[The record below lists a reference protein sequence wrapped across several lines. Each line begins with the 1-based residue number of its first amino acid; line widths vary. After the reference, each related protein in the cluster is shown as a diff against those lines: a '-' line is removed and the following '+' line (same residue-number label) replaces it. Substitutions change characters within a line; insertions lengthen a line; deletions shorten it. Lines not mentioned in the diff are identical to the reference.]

1 VAGII
6 HNLPLTYAVSAIIIC
21 RHADSHFD
29 DDQLQMD
36 MELAH
41 QMSVAESSTDANAM
55 VVISLRFFPSHF
67 VLIIVPVAHG
77 SFQRLKGFSLHSTF

>member
-1 VAGII
+1 
-6 HNLPLTYAVSAIIIC
+6 VSAIIIC
-21 RHADSHFD
+21 RHANSHFD

-41 QMSVAESSTDANAM
+41 QMSVAESSTDAM
-55 VVISLRFFPSHF
+55 VVISLRFSPSHF